1 MSCFKR
7 RIELKVTNRCFIFCL
22 SFQLVRIKAYLDKI
36 KCDVLPLETCHM
48 IFCQLWE
55 FDRDVIH
62 GGRDNIH
69 LLEKDFKKI
78 QLLLSQFQ
86 EKYGQV
92 TSNFSVPH
100 VQVKKEEYFN
110 KQKTMMTRSY
120 KKPHIKKI
128 WVFKVQESV
137 NSLKMHTIQKL
148 EDYFFTNL
156 RRMMHQ
162 ALQLLLKRR
171 NCSSQVSCQSKKIH

>member
-1 MSCFKR
+1 MF
-7 RIELKVTNRCFIFCL
+7 F
-22 SFQLVRIKAYLDKI
+22 
-36 KCDVLPLETCHM
+36 PLETCHM

-55 FDRDVIH
+55 FGRDVIH
-62 GGRDNIH
+62 DGRDNIH
-69 LLEKDFKKI
+69 LLEKDFLKI
-78 QLLLSQFQ
+78 QLVLSQFQ

-110 KQKTMMTRSY
+110 KQKTVMTRNY

-128 WVFKVQESV
+128 WVFKGQESV

-148 EDYFFTNL
+148 EDYFFTNPE
-156 RRMMHQ
+156 
-162 ALQLLLKRR
+162 R
-171 NCSSQVSCQSKKIH
+171 NDASISTIVAKTKKLSFSGLVSVKKEFNEVNI

>member
-1 MSCFKR
+1 MF
-7 RIELKVTNRCFIFCL
+7 F
-22 SFQLVRIKAYLDKI
+22 
-36 KCDVLPLETCHM
+36 PLETCHM

-55 FDRDVIH
+55 FGRDVIH
-62 GGRDNIH
+62 DGRDNIH
-69 LLEKDFKKI
+69 LLEKDFLKI
-78 QLLLSQFQ
+78 QLVLSQFQ

-110 KQKTMMTRSY
+110 KQKTVMTRNY

-128 WVFKVQESV
+128 WVFKGQESV

-156 RRMMHQ
+156 RGIMHQ
-162 ALQLLLKRR
+162 ALQLLLKLR
-171 NCSSQVSCQSKKIH
+171 NHSSQVSCQSKKNSMKLMSK